1 MVDNDLEIFD
11 KRFRKWNSTLDLV
24 NYSHLDKEA
33 YKYTFS
39 RTLDW
44 QGSINYYRNLPLN
57 TNTDMSEIIISPVE
71 TLFIVGN
78 MDPEV
83 SLDLVSRSAKYVER

>member
-39 RTLDW
+39 R
-44 QGSINYYRNLPLN
+44 Q
-57 TNTDMSEIIISPVE
+57 
-71 TLFIVGN
+71 
-78 MDPEV
+78 
-83 SLDLVSRSAKYVER
+83 